1 MNGFEI
7 MCGFFSVNAKPL
19 SFDEVYNQSSQTNCT
34 VYCGGINTGT
44 TRHSRITTVQCT
56 AVTWKHVKPALPN
69 LLHSVLQWYQQR
81 YSQGSQA
88 NLTLYRGGFN
98 TYNKKPL
105 QKPFLLSKSLC
116 YKVLWRGLCYNVL
129 VEAFS
134 TKCLEE
140 AFATKCFVETFATK
154 CLEEAFATKC

>member
-1 MNGFEI
+1 MW
-7 MCGFFSVNAKPL
+7 MALKLCVVFFSVNAKPL

-134 TKCLEE
+134 TKC
-140 AFATKCFVETFATK
+140 
-154 CLEEAFATKC
+154 